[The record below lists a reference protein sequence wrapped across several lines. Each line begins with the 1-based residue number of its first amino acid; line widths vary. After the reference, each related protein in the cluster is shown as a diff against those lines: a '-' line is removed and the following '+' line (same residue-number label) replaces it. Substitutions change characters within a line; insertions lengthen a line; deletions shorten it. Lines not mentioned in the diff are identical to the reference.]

1 MTNFCYNCGAQVG
14 NEDVFCPECGCS
26 LRYEG
31 KNNTE
36 PLSTGNSKDNQGTT
50 HAHGYILTN
59 LKILSEKLNCP
70 TDTVRSL
77 LEQYISC
84 RQQCSIDYTLLDVA
98 NYSPKQSINKG
109 FFSSNIHLSPSDGW
123 KKHQRLLMDS
133 YFYDKERKN
142 VEYLFIIGSDDVI
155 PMPSVGIHSSYES
168 PILSDLP
175 YSHLYGDKTE
185 SMISTH
191 TIYQQPQMLFVGRLP
206 LADDAT
212 LSMLQI
218 YLQNACNM
226 SIRGLSNV
234 CVYGQCDPHWK
245 KVTSLISHDLYI
257 NKLFRDYPDL
267 SAQCVYR
274 SLLLTPFVTTES
286 TEYSIE
292 QVFNPNASL
301 YFFNMHGNSHPA
313 NNNYYGAEVR
323 LDNEKERFFS
333 GITPKQFRSTNSL
346 NIVVA
351 EPCFGAKPNK
361 KKHDESILLSA
372 LMTKTVLFF
381 GSTHVA
387 WGASDSTP
395 QVPTSQN
402 DTPRISGA
410 DIMAMEII
418 YNLLQGVP
426 AGAALWQ
433 GRSSNFIKD
442 GMTPI
447 VIDTCLEFNLFGD
460 PSLTIYGISSDD
472 KRTNKIVPYTKKEMC
487 LSKSDL
493 VIYPSGQRETMKI
506 KTIFSNKN
514 NSALSLVR
522 NAVNRNIMEINERI
536 NTYLYKNYNIV
547 PKQLN
552 KILEIKHTN
561 GEMDYAYYYKDADI
575 EMDYVVTI
583 DKKNQIKSVTSSK

>member
-14 NEDVFCPECGCS
+14 NEDEFCIECGCS
-26 LRYEG
+26 LRDEK
-31 KNNTE
+31 KNNTK
-36 PLSTGNSKDNQGTT
+36 PLSTGNSKDNQGT

-59 LKILSEKLNCP
+59 LKVLSKKLSCS

-84 RQQCSIDYTLLDVA
+84 RQQCNIEYTLLDVA
-98 NYSPKQSINKG
+98 NYSPKHPINKS

-123 KKHQRLLMDS
+123 EKHQRLLMDS
-133 YFYDKERKN
+133 YFYDKEKKN

-155 PMPSVGIHSSYES
+155 PMPSVGMHSSNES

-185 SMISTH
+185 SMISAY

-226 SIRGLSNV
+226 SIKGLRNI
-234 CVYGQCDPHWK
+234 CAYGQCDPHWK
-245 KVTSLISHDLYI
+245 KVTSLISQDLY
-257 NKLFRDYPDL
+257 NNRLFRDYPDL

-286 TEYSIE
+286 TEYGIE
-292 QVFNPNASL
+292 QIFNPDASF

-323 LDNEKERFFS
+323 FDDEKERFFS
-333 GITPKQFRSTNSL
+333 GITPKQFRSANSL

-372 LMTKTVLFF
+372 LVTKTVLFF

-387 WGASDSTP
+387 WGASD
-395 QVPTSQN
+395 PTSQVPSSQN
-402 DTPRISGA
+402 NTPHISGA
-410 DIMAMEII
+410 DIMAMEVI

-426 AGAALWQ
+426 AGAALWR

-460 PSLTIYGISSDD
+460 PSLTIYGISLDD
-472 KRTNKIVPYTKKEMC
+472 KLANKIVPYTKKEMY
-487 LSKSDL
+487 LSKLDR
-493 VIYPSGQRETMKI
+493 VIYPSRQGETMKV
-506 KTIFSNKN
+506 KTTFSNKS

-522 NAVNRNIMEINERI
+522 DAVNRNILEINKKL
-536 NTYLYKNYNIV
+536 NTYLYKNYNII

-552 KILEIKHTN
+552 KILEIRHTN
-561 GEMDYAYYYKDADI
+561 NEIDYAYYYKDVDI

-583 DKKNQIKSVTSSK
+583 DKKNQIKSVIFSK